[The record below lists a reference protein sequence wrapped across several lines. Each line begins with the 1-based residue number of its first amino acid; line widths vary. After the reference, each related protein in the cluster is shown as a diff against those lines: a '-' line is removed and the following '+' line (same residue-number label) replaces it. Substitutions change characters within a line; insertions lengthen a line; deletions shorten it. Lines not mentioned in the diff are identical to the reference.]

1 MTLPKLTPRL
11 QQVAELRRAGA
22 KYKEIAS
29 ILNIGVET
37 VKSHSKIVREIYRAH
52 QYDEHLNAKVGR
64 AERLQML
71 KQIALKAIGGQ
82 DG

>member
-11 QQVAELRRAGA
+11 QQVAELRKAGA

-29 ILNIGVET
+29 ILGIGVET
-37 VKSHSKIVREIYRAH
+37 VKTHAKIVREIYQAH
-52 QYDEHLNAKVGR
+52 QYDVYLNAKVGR

-71 KQIALKAIGGQ
+71 KQIALKAIGRH